1 MEFQDL
7 ILKRK
12 NEFIF
17 YLSRKPMSRTP
28 RVVEVT
34 EDEEEVPV
42 EAHIVELT
50 PTQLC
55 LKKLTKQKT
64 KYNRQRNSS
73 QSDEERN
80 SYQQLIDGIDKMRF
94 IIKLS
99 NTNKNMI
106 NKVLAYIEYPQT
118 IQDIQAQA
126 IQRIENDE
134 N

>member
-1 MEFQDL
+1 
-7 ILKRK
+7 
-12 NEFIF
+12 
-17 YLSRKPMSRTP
+17 MSRTP

-42 EAHIVELT
+42 EAHIVEIT

-64 KYNRQRNSS
+64 KYNRQYNSS
-73 QSDEERN
+73 QSDEERE
-80 SYQQLIDGIDKMRF
+80 SYKQLIEGIDKMRF

-118 IQDIQAQA
+118 IQEIQAQA
-126 IQRIENDE
+126 IQRIESDE

>member
-1 MEFQDL
+1 
-7 ILKRK
+7 
-12 NEFIF
+12 
-17 YLSRKPMSRTP
+17 MSRTP